1 MASWRF
7 LLDEGA
13 LGEPEPYRHLLG
25 SLGVLDPGRRHPD
38 NLDKLLEVQ
47 LSCLSRVRRQVDS
60 ACLPVQEWVESVE
73 EAAEQIFKRNKAP
86 KKVSV
91 LAPPAGA
98 RRKSLA
104 GRRASRWVCCQLI
117 HGWPCS
123 RLFWEQGE

>member
-104 GRRASRWVCCQLI
+104 GRRASRWVCCLVSSWLAI
-117 HGWPCS
+117 L
-123 RLFWEQGE
+123 RIIL